1 MREFGTTKAGETVQA
16 VDLRAQGVSATV
28 LTRGGIL
35 QDLRLDGLD
44 HSLVLGRNSLADYE
58 GAQAYFGALVGPVAN
73 RLRDAT
79 ARIGVRD
86 HHFEKNENGKTLL
99 HGGATGLH
107 AKIWHVDE
115 ASENVVT
122 LSVILPDGER
132 GMPGNRHIRARY
144 EITAP
149 GTLRLTVT
157 SQTDAET
164 LINVA
169 HHGYWNMDGSDSV
182 AGHHLRIAADHYL
195 PVDGDTLPTG
205 VIRPVAGIDFD
216 FRAGKPVTPG
226 APDLDHNFCLSR
238 ARTELRDVLWLT
250 GKSGLQMTLAT
261 TEPGLQVFDHR
272 DMDPRYHGLAI
283 EAQGWPDA
291 PNCPGFPDITLRPG
305 DPTTQITE
313 WRFS

>member
-1 MREFGTTKAGETVQA
+1 MRTFGTTRAGETVHA
-16 VDLRAQGVSATV
+16 IDLSAHGLSATV

-35 QDLRLDGLD
+35 QDLRLDGMP
-44 HSLVLGRNSLADYE
+44 HSLVLGRDSPADYE
-58 GAQAYFGALVGPVAN
+58 GARHYFGALVGPVAN

-79 ARIGVRD
+79 ARIAGRD

-99 HGGATGLH
+99 HGGSNGLH
-107 AKIWHVDE
+107 ARIWHVDE
-115 ASENVVT
+115 AADNRVT
-122 LSVILPDGER
+122 LSVDLPDGEG
-132 GMPGNRHIRARY
+132 GMPGNRHIKARY

-157 SQTDAET
+157 SHTDAET

-205 VIRPVAGIDFD
+205 EIRPVAGGDFD
-216 FRAGKPVTPG
+216 FRDGKPFTPG
-226 APDLDHNFCLSR
+226 TPDLDHNFCLSR
-238 ARTELRDVLWLT
+238 ARTDMRDVLWLT
-250 GKSGLQMTLAT
+250 GQSGLRMTMAT
-261 TEPGLQVFDHR
+261 TEPGLQVFDHS
-272 DMDPRYHGLAI
+272 DMDPLYQGLAI
-283 EAQGWPDA
+283 EAQCWPDA
-291 PNCPGFPDITLRPG
+291 PHCPGFPDITLRPG

>member
-1 MREFGTTKAGETVQA
+1 MRAFGTTRAGETVHA
-16 VDLRAQGVSATV
+16 IDLRAHGLSATV

-35 QDLRLDGLD
+35 QDLRLDGMA
-44 HSLVLGRNSLADYE
+44 HSLVLGRDSLADYE
-58 GAQAYFGALVGPVAN
+58 GARGYFGALVGPVAN

-79 ARIGVRD
+79 ARIGGRSY
-86 HHFEKNENGKTLL
+86 HFEKNENGKTLL
-99 HGGATGLH
+99 HGGSNGLH
-107 AKIWHVDE
+107 ARIWHVDE
-115 ASENVVT
+115 VAENMVT
-122 LSVILPDGER
+122 LSVHLPEGEG

-149 GTLRLTVT
+149 GTLRLTVKAE
-157 SQTDAET
+157 TDAET

-169 HHGYWNMDGSDSV
+169 HHGYWNMDGSASV

-205 VIRPVAGIDFD
+205 VIRPVAGGDFD
-216 FRAGKPVTPG
+216 FRAGKPFTPG

-250 GKSGLQMTLAT
+250 GKSGRRMTLAT
-261 TEPGLQVFDHR
+261 TEPGLQVFDHS
-272 DMDPRYHGLAI
+272 DMGPLYHGLAI

-305 DPTTQITE
+305 APATQITE

>member
-1 MREFGTTKAGETVQA
+1 MREFGTTSDGETVHA
-16 VDLRAQGVSATV
+16 IDLNMEGLSATV

-35 QDLRLDGLD
+35 QDLRLDGMD
-44 HSLVLGRNSLADYE
+44 HSLVLGRENLADYE
-58 GAQAYFGALVGPVAN
+58 GAHGYFGALVGPVAN

-79 ARIGVRD
+79 ARIGGRPF
-86 HHFEKNENGKTLL
+86 HFEKNENGKTLL
-99 HGGATGLH
+99 HGGSKGLH
-107 AKIWHVDE
+107 AKIWNVDE
-115 ASENVVT
+115 SADDRVI
-122 LSVILPDGER
+122 LSVNLPDGEG
-132 GMPGNRHIRARY
+132 GMPGNRVIRARY

-157 SQTDAET
+157 AETDSET

-182 AGHHLRIAADHYL
+182 AGHVLRIAADHYL

-205 VIRPVAGIDFD
+205 VIRPVAGGAFD
-216 FRAGKPVTPG
+216 FRNGKPFTPG

-238 ARTELRDVLWLT
+238 ARTELRDILWLT
-250 GKSGLQMTLAT
+250 GESGRRMVMAT

-272 DMDPRYHGLAI
+272 DMAPLHHGLAI

-291 PNCPGFPDITLRPG
+291 PNCPGFPDISLHPG
-305 DPTTQITE
+305 EPSTQITE